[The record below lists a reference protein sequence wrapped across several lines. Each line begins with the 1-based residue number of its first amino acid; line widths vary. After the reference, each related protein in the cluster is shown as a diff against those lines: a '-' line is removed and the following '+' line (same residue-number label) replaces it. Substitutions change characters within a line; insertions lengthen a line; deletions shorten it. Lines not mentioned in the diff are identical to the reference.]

1 MLSVMFWVF
10 FPEFSSDE
18 ANGVVVKKRRGR
30 PRLYPEGFAQHQK
43 KLRQA
48 AKEERLFKDEAGT
61 KEMEDIKIV
70 ERTEKERTEM
80 WERMKNEDM
89 IMEERARKAEK
100 RMVARMRE
108 AGYSV
113 EWLEIRRI
121 KWLPERYEFLSV
133 ANDKEQLMKMSWR
146 VEPDTPLLD
155 NNTLKDLLTSPSR
168 RESGSRRKLPSATEG
183 FDLSSGRKTK
193 VPTEEVSFNRK
204 IDFYRVIT
212 IL

>member
-1 MLSVMFWVF
+1 MFIFIFSGTVF
-10 FPEFSSDE
+10 KPEFSSDKDSTDE
-18 ANGVVVKKRRGR
+18 ANDVVVKKRRGR

-48 AKEERLFKDEAGT
+48 AKEERLFKDEARP

-80 WERMKNEDM
+80 LEIMKKEDM

-100 RMVARMRE
+100 RMVASMRE
-108 AGYSV
+108 AGHKV
-113 EWLEIRRI
+113 DWLESGRI
-121 KWLPERYEFLSV
+121 KWLPERYELLSV

-146 VEPDTPLLD
+146 VEPDTPILD
-155 NNTLKDLLTSPSR
+155 SNGMKALLT
-168 RESGSRRKLPSATEG
+168 G
-183 FDLSSGRKTK
+183 FDLCSGRKTK
-193 VPTEEVSFNRK
+193 VPTEEVSFILK

-212 IL
+212 IEAR